1 MLGLDPRSLTAEH
14 LPTQGRHRKLHRMEE
29 RQIVI
34 RGGRLLDIPAGSC
47 DEADIVIEGDTIT
60 QVGSPG
66 LPVRDDAVL
75 VDAGGKLLH
84 AGLINAHT
92 HCHGNL
98 AKGLK
103 DKWTLEILQVLGPHL
118 MGHRSIEDHYLSA
131 KIGAAEMVLKGC
143 TACYDL
149 FLEIPTITEDGINAV
164 CRAYGDVGMRAVV
177 APSVSDMSIY
187 SVIPGLLDALPPG
200 IRSEIEKTPNAFE
213 SSLEAVK
220 TVLHSWSFDR
230 TAIRPA
236 LSPII
241 PLHLSAEAMA
251 KCRDLASDYDIGIHT
266 HLCESKI
273 QAIAGYNRHGK
284 SLTAHLDDV
293 GILTDK
299 FTAAHCVW
307 LDDDDFKRLADNGC
321 TVAHNPGSNMRLGS
335 GIADARSMLRAGLNV
350 GVGSDT
356 PMCSDNVNM
365 YEVMRTASLSSKAR
379 GPHLDDWLSTRDVAA
394 MATVAGASALGL
406 GNLGRIAPGYKA
418 DLVFLDLASVN
429 WIPLNDPVNQLVHC
443 EDGTGVDSVMIGG
456 KFVVEDRKLVKV
468 DLEKLAVEAE
478 EARER
483 LMRLR
488 AEKASMYV
496 ALERIAGDFC
506 PNLAREPF
514 HIHRYAAPMPG

>member
-1 MLGLDPRSLTAEH
+1 MR
-14 LPTQGRHRKLHRMEE
+14 E

-60 QVGSPG
+60 HVGSPG
-66 LPVRDDAVL
+66 MPARDDATV
-75 VDAGGKLLH
+75 VDAGGKILH

-118 MGHRSIEDHYLSA
+118 MGHRSIGDHYLSTM
-131 KIGAAEMVLKGC
+131 IGAAEMVLKGC

-149 FLEIPTITEDGINAV
+149 FLEIPTITEDGIDAV
-164 CRAYGDVGMRAVV
+164 CRAYRDVGMRAVV
-177 APSVSDMSIY
+177 APSVNDMSIY
-187 SVIPGLLDALPPG
+187 SVVPGLLDVLPPG
-200 IRSEIEKTPNAFE
+200 IKSEVEKTPNAFE
-213 SSLEAVK
+213 SSLKAVEA
-220 TVLHSWSFDR
+220 VLHSWSFDR

-241 PLHLSAEAMA
+241 PLHLSAEAMTR
-251 KCRDLASDYDIGIHT
+251 CRDLARDYDIGIHT

-273 QAIAGYNRHGK
+273 QAVTGYNRHGR

-335 GIADARSMLRAGLNV
+335 GIADVRSMLDSGVKV
-350 GVGSDT
+350 GVGTDT

-365 YEVMRTASLSSKAR
+365 YEVMRMASLSSKVR
-379 GPHLDDWLSTRDVAA
+379 GPDLDDWLSTREVAA
-394 MATVAGASALGL
+394 MATESGAGALGL
-406 GNLGRIAPGYKA
+406 GRVGEIAPGYKA
-418 DLVFLDLASVN
+418 DIVFLDLTSVN

-456 KFVVEDRKLVKV
+456 EFVVKSRKLVNV

-478 EARER
+478 DARER

-488 AEKASMYV
+488 AEKPRCTWHS
-496 ALERIAGDFC
+496 
-506 PNLAREPF
+506 RE
-514 HIHRYAAPMPG
+514 